1 MDTFAAQAADWDQP
15 SKIEMTTR
23 FIEELKQN
31 IELHSQWKALELG
44 TGTGLAGLQLLPHI
58 GSLVAE
64 DTSSAML
71 DVLKGKLNGNEAV
84 TLLHGEIIE
93 YQQCDIDLLIAVM
106 VFHHLP
112 SIDKTLTHI
121 STIIKP
127 GGYVVIG
134 DLMPEDGSFHR
145 FEPIPHTGF
154 EPSVL
159 NRKFEKAG
167 FQVITSYVY
176 NTLTRE
182 RTPGKLTD
190 YEQFI
195 LVAKRQSN

>member
-1 MDTFAAQAADWDQP
+1 MDTFAARAADWDQP
-15 SKIEMTTR
+15 SKIEMTNR
-23 FIEELKQN
+23 FVEELKSNLNLQ
-31 IELHSQWKALELG
+31 SDWRVLELG
-44 TGTGLAGLQLLPHI
+44 SGTGLAGLQLLPHI

-71 DVLKGKLNGNEAV
+71 AVLKGKLNGNEPISFV
-84 TLLHGEIIE
+84 EGEIFD
-93 YQQCDIDLLIAVM
+93 YQNCDIDLLISVM
-106 VFHHLP
+106 AFHHLP
-112 SIDKTLTHI
+112 SIEKAIGHI

-154 EPSVL
+154 EPAVL
-159 NRKFEKAG
+159 NLQFEQAG
-167 FQVITSYVY
+167 FQVITNYVY

-182 RTPGKLTD
+182 RTPGILTD
-190 YEQFI
+190 YDQFI
-195 LVAKRQSN
+195 LVSKRKAE